1 MVWTTNVGDMG
12 QPRRL
17 GMPHGLR
24 SRRFVAMA
32 CPPNPGIA
40 YVCGDYPAVGSG
52 LWARDGGTC
61 DDFLCLFA
69 PCNVFA
75 VVQPVD
81 KMHSLESVRA
91 AIATSLRCEASFD
104 VVRFGKVTWRSR
116 LVISRHRNEDTA
128 HGRAKNDKVLAL
140 GDSCGYRLPYWDFLR
155 E

>member
-1 MVWTTNVGDMG
+1 
-12 QPRRL
+12 
-17 GMPHGLR
+17 
-24 SRRFVAMA
+24 MA

-52 LWARDGGTC
+52 LWARDRGTC
-61 DDFLCLFA
+61 DADFLCLFVT
-69 PCNVFA
+69 CNVLA

-81 KMHSLESVRA
+81 KMRSPESVRA

-104 VVRFGKVTWRSR
+104 VVRLGKVTWRSC
-116 LVISRHRNEDTA
+116 LVSSRPRNQGTA

-140 GDSCGYRLPYWDFLR
+140 GDSCGYRLPYRDFLS